1 MATVSPLKA
10 SPASAPSRKISLAD
24 VTEGTTVAP
33 DWLILYG
40 DDKIGKSTWSSEAP
54 NPLFIRFEDRHHHIA
69 AKKLPVIRDEV
80 DETGKVS
87 EHGLPIFLGIL
98 NDLTHGQ
105 HSYQTIIIDTVTT
118 LEPIVASWVCAQNGK
133 SSLDDFGYGRG
144 PNAAL
149 EEWRR
154 IINALEMLRSKRGV
168 GIHLLGHVQIRK
180 FNSPDVAVGEF
191 DRFQLQLHEKVAG
204 LLRQRVDNIFFA
216 QNEILSAVKDGKTKG
231 VSTGVRLMRTTR
243 TAAWDA
249 GNSLALPA
257 TMPFTYADYAK
268 AKAAFGTV
276 NPTDLAAEAERL
288 IATLTEEHQATA
300 REYLGK
306 AGTDRTKLAQLIDWT
321 RARAAGV

>member
-144 PNAAL
+144 TNAAL
-149 EEWRR
+149 GEWRR

-276 NPTDLAAEAERL
+276 SPTDLVTEAERL
-288 IATLTEEHQATA
+288 IATLTEEHQTTA

>member
-1 MATVSPLKA
+1 MAIVSPLKA
-10 SPASAPSRKISLAD
+10 SPPRRLSLAD
-24 VTEGTTVAP
+24 ATDGTTVAP

-54 NPLFIRFEDRHHHIA
+54 KPLFIRFEDRHHHIA

-80 DETGKVS
+80 DEAGKVV
-87 EHGLPIFLGIL
+87 EHGLPTFLGIL
-98 NDLTHGQ
+98 SDLTHSA
-105 HSYQTIIIDTVTT
+105 HDYQTIIIDTVTT
-118 LEPIVASWVCAQNGK
+118 LEPIVASWVCSQNGK

-180 FNSPDVAVGEF
+180 FNSPDAAVGEF

-216 QNEILSAVKDGKTKG
+216 QNEILSAVKDGRTKG
-231 VSTGVRLMRTTR
+231 ISTGVRLMRTRR

-249 GNSLALPA
+249 GNSLALPE
-257 TMPFTYADYAK
+257 TMPFSYADYAK
-268 AKAAFGTV
+268 AKAKFSTV
-276 NPTDLAAEAERL
+276 DPAELSTEVETLIPTLPP
-288 IATLTEEHQATA
+288 EHQVTA
-300 REYLGK
+300 REYLAK
-306 AGTDRTKLAQLIDWT
+306 AGTDRTKLAQLIDWI